1 MQIKSLSL
9 RHFRNYQSL
18 DLSFGD
24 GLTILTGENAQG
36 KTNLLEAIFLLSLVK
51 SHRTNKEL
59 DFIQW
64 DAAYASIKG
73 IIHQNNFDIPL
84 ELKISPK
91 GKVALVNHVE
101 QSKLSHF
108 IGNFNVV
115 LFSPEDMDL
124 IKGSPALRRRYLDIE
139 IGQTHRIY
147 LNDMQLYNRLLK
159 QRNQYLKQYGHSVQ
173 FDLTYFEVLTEQ
185 LIEKAVSIIQSRV
198 KFVDQLNE
206 MAQPIHFNLSN
217 ERDHLKVKYVSG
229 TSKLDYSQLDTLN
242 QQFKIAFEQVRQRE
256 KETGITVI
264 GPHRDDIH
272 FFINDQV
279 AQQFAS
285 QGQQRT
291 IVLSLKLAEIEWIY
305 QVKNDYPV
313 LLLDDVLSE
322 LDDERQHLLMTKIE
336 NKVQTFLTTA
346 TIKGLAL
353 DRLSNK
359 QLFYIEN
366 GTVCPYELNE

>member
-1 MQIKSLSL
+1 MLIKSLSL

-18 DLSFGD
+18 DLSFGE

-73 IIHQNNFDIPL
+73 VIHQNNFDLPL

-124 IKGSPALRRRYLDIE
+124 IKGSPALRRRYLDVE

-206 MAQPIHFNLSN
+206 IAQPIHFNLSN
-217 ERDHLKVKYVSG
+217 ERDHLKVKYIAS
-229 TSKLDYSQLDTLN
+229 TSKLDYGQLDTLN
-242 QQFKIAFEQVRQRE
+242 QQLKVAFEQVRQRE
-256 KETGITVI
+256 RETGTTVI

-272 FFINDQV
+272 FFINEQV
-279 AQQFAS
+279 AQHFAS

-305 QVKNDYPV
+305 QIKNEYPV

-322 LDDERQHLLMTKIE
+322 LDDERQHLLMKKIE